1 MKKLLI
7 YSSFLVLFFMYH
19 DASGIESTNKICRK
33 ALTQIS
39 QSIFHAPMVEVFKL
53 SPEINSLTSCQYPL
67 YFSEMNTGLI
77 YFTELKKGN
86 NHIADRE
93 YFFSIYDSTTS
104 SWVKPINIGKEYST
118 FREVNKIMNFDE
130 IFITIN
136 NDIYRVDFKEKTFS
150 PQALNINTKYI
161 ETSPMLSTDGT
172 TLYFISD
179 RPGGF
184 GGKDVWAS
192 ERLANNKW
200 GEPYNLGKEI
210 NTSEDEESP
219 FLMSDGTTLYF
230 SSKGHYSYGGYDV
243 FVSTKNDDGIWS
255 APENLGAPVN
265 STSDDYYYIS
275 DSYGKMAY
283 YSSDKLNKCKQDVFT
298 VKYNSLNKAD
308 YKIL

>member
-39 QSIFHAPMVEVFKL
+39 QSIFHTPMVEVFKL
-53 SPEINSLTSCQYPL
+53 SPEINSMTSCQYPL
-67 YFSEMNTGLI
+67 YVSENNSGLF

-86 NHIADRE
+86 TLVNRE
-93 YFFSIYDSTTS
+93 YFFSKYNSTDSTWET
-104 SWVKPINIGKEYST
+104 PINIEKDYSK
-118 FREVNKIMNFDE
+118 FYEENKLMNYDE
-130 IFITIN
+130 FFITID
-136 NDIYRVDFKEKTFS
+136 NDIYRVDLKEKTFS
-150 PQALNINTKYI
+150 PEKLNINTKYI
-161 ETSPMLSTDGT
+161 ETSPMLSADGT

-184 GGKDVWAS
+184 GGKDVWSS

-200 GEPYNLGKEI
+200 STPVNLGKEI
-210 NTSEDEESP
+210 NTSKDEESP
-219 FLMSDGTTLYF
+219 FLMSDGATLYF
-230 SSKGHYSYGGYDV
+230 SSKDHYSYGGYDI
-243 FVSTKNDDGIWS
+243 FVSTRNDDGVWS

-265 STSDDYYYIS
+265 STSDDYYYIT

-283 YSSDKLNKCKQDVFT
+283 YSSDKLNKGKQDIFI
-298 VKYNSLNKAD
+298 VKYNSLNKGD
-308 YKIL
+308 NRIL